1 MRRLHLL
8 EIEDQPWC
16 PPSVRDGVTDF
27 LQFMADAGRVYDPAA
42 PVLADALRR
51 AGASTVV
58 DLAAGAGGPWRSLL
72 PALGAHGAAPR
83 VRLTDRHPNGA
94 AFARVARDTGAAVT
108 GHPAPV
114 DATALPDEL
123 AGFRTIFAALHH
135 FRPAGVRAILGDA
148 VRRGDGV
155 AAFEPMHRSAR
166 ALLLTCLTP
175 LAVLLATPFIRPFR
189 WSRLF
194 WTYVLPAIP
203 LVVLVDGIVSCLRTY
218 TPEELR
224 ALAADVDGAT
234 GYAWSAGEVGAG
246 PIPVTYL
253 VGLPHVSD
261 AAGVPGRGHRRS

>member
-16 PPSVRDGVTDF
+16 PRAVRDGVTDF
-27 LQFMADAGRVYDPAA
+27 LQFMGDAGRVYAPAA
-42 PVLADALRR
+42 PLLAAALRR
-51 AGASTVV
+51 ASAGTVV

-72 PALGAHGAAPR
+72 PALAQHGAEPR
-83 VRLTDRHPNGA
+83 VRLTDRHPNTA
-94 AFARVARDTGAAVT
+94 AFARVARATAARGTG
-108 GHPAPV
+108 PPQPV
-114 DATALPDEL
+114 DATPVPRDV

-135 FRPAGVRAILGDA
+135 FRPAGVRAVLRDA
-148 VRRGDGV
+148 AARGDGF

-166 ALLLTCLTP
+166 AVLITCLTP
-175 LAVLLATPFIRPFR
+175 VIALLATPFIRPFR

-224 ALAADVDGAT
+224 ALAADAARDGGADYEWT
-234 GYAWSAGEVGAG
+234 AGEVGDG

-253 VGLPHVSD
+253 VGVPRARG
-261 AAGVPGRGHRRS
+261 AAAA